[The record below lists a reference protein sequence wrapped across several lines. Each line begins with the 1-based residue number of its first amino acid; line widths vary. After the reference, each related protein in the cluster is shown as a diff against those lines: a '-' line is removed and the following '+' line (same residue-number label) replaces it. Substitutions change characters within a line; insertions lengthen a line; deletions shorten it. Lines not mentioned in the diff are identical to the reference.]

1 MKLSDAR
8 IIINY
13 LKIQTDSLAVEVEER
28 IPIDSSGAPDPLVV
42 EKLAKIS
49 CKLANH
55 KLAVEMLEE
64 YYELSKDSQPADGFN
79 TPEVKEVQRHSLEKN
94 PASALDSDKVITK
107 SLSRPSIPPSP
118 EEKSMLN
125 VPEEDTLFDPWRDSN
140 D

>member
-64 YYELSKDSQPADGFN
+64 YYELSHQK
-79 TPEVKEVQRHSLEKN
+79 
-94 PASALDSDKVITK
+94 
-107 SLSRPSIPPSP
+107 
-118 EEKSMLN
+118 
-125 VPEEDTLFDPWRDSN
+125 
-140 D
+140 

>member
-8 IIINY
+8 TVINY
-13 LKIQTDSLAVEVEER
+13 LKIQTDRLAADIEE
-28 IPIDSSGAPDPLVV
+28 PLVTNEKGEPNPHMV

-64 YYELSKDSQPADGFN
+64 YCEVWKGTHAGEPVN
-79 TPEVKEVQRHSLEKN
+79 TDPDLLAPEDR
-94 PASALDSDKVITK
+94 
-107 SLSRPSIPPSP
+107 PPSVSRSERYQSIELNERHPPP
-118 EEKSMLN
+118 EEP
-125 VPEEDTLFDPWRDSN
+125 PEEPPEDDILFDPWSPRSHRD